1 LSKVELLAS
10 TSPTPA
16 IAKSEGQQRTN
27 QNMRA
32 RPRSRQRAPP
42 RSRQRAPRNV
52 SAAKERGE
60 GGDEGEDGDG
70 GSPDAFVPD
79 PVVWK
84 ELGVSSMTGWRWTQD
99 ASLQFPPAIQI
110 RGRNFRS
117 RRELE
122 AWKRRMMRLALA
134 QRSHKHTP

>member
-1 LSKVELLAS
+1 LSKAELLAS
-10 TSPTPA
+10 TSAAPA
-16 IAKSEGQQRTN
+16 IAEPESQQRTN
-27 QNMRA
+27 QNIRQQA
-32 RPRSRQRAPP
+32 HRSPP
-42 RSRQRAPRNV
+42 QSRQRAPRDV

-60 GGDEGEDGDG
+60 DGDEGEDSDG

-79 PVVWK
+79 PAVWK

-99 ASLQFPPAIQI
+99 ASLHFPPAIQI

-117 RRELE
+117 RRALE